1 MSLGMVLVK
10 RGDRVKVSNKRNLSI
25 FLTFIF
31 IILIYLLV
39 IYFDGY
45 TSKTIVSSANNVI
58 DVSSVEDKIKV
69 NKIDALREYY
79 DNNDINGIISIEGND
94 EFNYPVTQSI
104 DNDYYLNHD
113 YYKKYDSY
121 GSIYADY
128 RSDLDNS
135 KKIIIYGHSSSK
147 REVPFNKLD
156 SYENEGYY
164 NTYKYL
170 TLETKTNTYRYE
182 IFSVYIETN
191 DFTYMNMNFDN
202 KGDWYAHILG
212 LQNKSI
218 YSTDIVL
225 DMDEDILILQTCSK
239 NNNYQDYKNKYL
251 LIVSR
256 RVK

>member
-1 MSLGMVLVK
+1 MK
-10 RGDRVKVSNKRNLSI
+10 KFNKNILSI
-25 FLTFIF
+25 FLVFCLIL
-31 IILIYLLV
+31 LIYFSI
-39 IYFDGY
+39 IYFNRY
-45 TSKTIVSSANNVI
+45 TSNVVVSNVNNII
-58 DVSSVEDKIKV
+58 DVSKIEDEIIT
-69 NKIDALREYY
+69 NRIDNLREYY
-79 DNNDINGIISIEGND
+79 DNTDIKGIISIEKDN

-121 GSIYADY
+121 GAIYADY

-147 REVPFNKLD
+147 REVPFNKLEN
-156 SYENEGYY
+156 YENKDYY
-164 NTYKYL
+164 NKNKYL

-212 LQNKSI
+212 LQKKSI

-239 NNNYQDYKNKYL
+239 NTSYQNYNNKYL

>member
-1 MSLGMVLVK
+1 MKLKTRKYLSLLLILVVVICFSISCFSK
-10 RGDRVKVSNKRNLSI
+10 DTSRVVVSNVNDTINITNIEDKLSI
-25 FLTFIF
+25 
-31 IILIYLLV
+31 
-39 IYFDGY
+39 
-45 TSKTIVSSANNVI
+45 N
-58 DVSSVEDKIKV
+58 KV
-69 NKIDALREYY
+69 KELQEYY
-79 DNNDINGIISIEGND
+79 ENSDIVGVLSIEEMS
-94 EFNYPVTQSI
+94 EFNYPVTQSK
-104 DNDYYLNHD
+104 DNSYYLNHD
-113 YYKKYDSY
+113 YYKKNDKY

-147 REVPFNKLD
+147 INVPFNILEN
-156 SYENEGYY
+156 YENKDYY
-164 NTYKYL
+164 NKYKYI

-212 LQNKSI
+212 LQNKSL

-239 NNNYQDYKNKYL
+239 NTSYQNHNNKYL

>member
-1 MSLGMVLVK
+1 MLLKTRKYVSLLIILTLITYFSISYFSKNTSKMV
-10 RGDRVKVSNKRNLSI
+10 VSNVNDTININKTEDKLSI
-25 FLTFIF
+25 
-31 IILIYLLV
+31 
-39 IYFDGY
+39 
-45 TSKTIVSSANNVI
+45 N
-58 DVSSVEDKIKV
+58 KIKE
-69 NKIDALREYY
+69 LQEYY
-79 DNNDINGIISIEGND
+79 GNSDIVGVLSIEGMN
-94 EFNYPVTQSI
+94 EFNYPVAQSR

-113 YYKKYDSY
+113 YYKKYDKY

-135 KKIIIYGHSSSK
+135 KKTIIYGHSSSK
-147 REVPFNKLD
+147 INVPFNILEN
-156 SYENEGYY
+156 YENKDYY
-164 NTYKYL
+164 NKYKYI

-191 DFTYMNMNFDN
+191 DFTYMNMDFDN
-202 KGDWYAHILG
+202 KGNWYAHVLG
-212 LQNKSI
+212 LQNKSM

-239 NNNYQDYKNKYL
+239 NPNYQDSKNKYL